1 MRIKWFSLVRI
12 TGLFLVLFYHFFK
25 GVFPGGFIGVDVFF
39 TFSGFLITALL
50 IDEFSR
56 NKSIDLQG
64 FYRRRFYRIV
74 PPMVFMILVALP
86 FTFLGRRDSV
96 AGMGGQI
103 AASLGFMT
111 NFYEILSGGNYENQ
125 FIPHIFVHTWSLA
138 VEVHYYVLW
147 GLAVWLM
154 GKKAKTA
161 GQLRGLIFLSSLGLF
176 LLSFLTMFIG
186 SFLTNS
192 FSTIYFSSLSHF
204 FPFFLGS
211 LLATLTGVNGTTKF
225 FKKMALKWTFK
236 ETSMCLGVSLAVL
249 LLLTFFLKFDN
260 RLTYL
265 FGFFLASL
273 AALGMIFGTRVLH
286 EQTPKMKEPFWITF
300 LADVSYGMYLFH
312 WPLYILFSEV
322 MSDGLAVLC
331 TTILSLGFSSLS
343 FYVLE
348 PLLIGKPVKI
358 WSWELTWPQVRL
370 SMLATS
376 GFLTLLALGI
386 TITAPRRGAFETD
399 MLVNSLRQADTKMA
413 MTRTYADKQKASKY
427 DVAKGVTVIGDSVT
441 LRATDAL
448 SQVLPDAQLDAA
460 GSRNLTQ
467 AAEILK
473 TNISNK
479 TLLKNV
485 VIATG
490 VNIVYNYEEELDKI
504 VKTLPKG
511 YSLILVT
518 PYDGNSASYDN
529 PVAEKTYQYE
539 KKLADKYE
547 FITLADW
554 NKVAREHPELWT
566 GSDNI
571 HFGGSGESI
580 QAGAKVYAETIQK
593 ALKAAEDKPIKQ

>member
-1 MRIKWFSLVRI
+1 
-12 TGLFLVLFYHFFK
+12 
-25 GVFPGGFIGVDVFF
+25 
-39 TFSGFLITALL
+39 
-50 IDEFSR
+50 
-56 NKSIDLQG
+56 
-64 FYRRRFYRIV
+64 
-74 PPMVFMILVALP
+74 
-86 FTFLGRRDSV
+86 
-96 AGMGGQI
+96 
-103 AASLGFMT
+103 
-111 NFYEILSGGNYENQ
+111 
-125 FIPHIFVHTWSLA
+125 
-138 VEVHYYVLW
+138 
-147 GLAVWLM
+147 
-154 GKKAKTA
+154 
-161 GQLRGLIFLSSLGLF
+161 
-176 LLSFLTMFIG
+176 
-186 SFLTNS
+186 
-192 FSTIYFSSLSHF
+192 
-204 FPFFLGS
+204 
-211 LLATLTGVNGTTKF
+211 
-225 FKKMALKWTFK
+225 
-236 ETSMCLGVSLAVL
+236 MCLGASLVVL

-265 FGFFLASL
+265 VGFFLASL

-286 EQTPKMKEPFWITF
+286 EQTPKMKEPFWISF

-322 MSDGLAVLC
+322 MSNGLAVLC
-331 TTILSLGFSSLS
+331 TTILSLVFSSLS
-343 FYVLE
+343 FYILE

-358 WSWELTWPQVRL
+358 LSWDLTWSQVRL
-370 SMLATS
+370 SILATS
-376 GFLTLLALGI
+376 GLLVLLALGI
-386 TITAPRRGAFETD
+386 TLTAPKRGAFETD
-399 MLVNSLRQADTKMA
+399 MLVNSLRQADTKMG

-448 SQVLPDAQLDAA
+448 SQALPDAQLDAA

-529 PVAEKTYQYE
+529 PVAEKTYKYE

-554 NKVAREHPELWT
+554 NKVSREHPELWE

-571 HFGGSGESI
+571 HFGGTGESI

-593 ALKAAEDKPIKQ
+593 ALKEAENKPVKQ